1 MLLRGRTP
9 SYTRL
14 NAPQKAAVEKGLTND
29 RVTLLHGPP
38 GTGKS
43 ETLVALLE
51 IMGKAGLKV
60 LVCAEANNPVDI
72 LLTKFAKT
80 DTFASDFS

>member
-1 MLLRGRTP
+1 M
-9 SYTRL
+9 